1 MIQNTS
7 GLGEIFAEKKS
18 SFTVDFKGPSGNSQ
32 QLFRLYREF
41 ERRLIGF
48 AACFGKYEQ
57 MRQEDGLFAR
67 TRRFCERCELVIVSG
82 AKELDLHA
90 TSTW

>member
-7 GLGEIFAEKKS
+7 GRGEIFAEKKS
-18 SFTVDFKGPSGNSQ
+18 SFTVDFQGSSGNLQ

-57 MRQEDGLFAR
+57 MRREDGLFAR
-67 TRRFCERCELVIVSG
+67 ARRFYERCELVIISG
-82 AKELDLHA
+82 AKQVNLHA
-90 TSTW
+90 ISTW